1 MLSSIRRN
9 LIEPLYYKRRGSPR
23 LSYWKRLEKTQ
34 FLSLSELQEI
44 QWKRLK
50 SLLAYIYES
59 NKFYKA
65 RFDEAGIRPEDI
77 RQPEDMRKIPV
88 LTKEEIR
95 SHMHD
100 IISDGFDAET
110 LLKFKTGGSTGKP
123 LEIYI
128 TEECSELRN
137 ACARRHDMWTGWKP
151 GEPVGAV
158 WGNPPSLDSWKK
170 KLRWWLLEP
179 VIYLDTM
186 NVNEE
191 AVLKFANEWKK
202 IKATL
207 LFGHS
212 HSIYLLSQYVQ
223 ELGITEIRPNGIIG
237 TSMMLLE
244 NERETIESVF
254 GVKVFNRYGC
264 EEVSLIAS
272 ECEKHEGMHLNIE
285 HLFVEFIKDDGSA
298 AGPGEQGKIVVT
310 DLMNKAMPFVRYQV
324 EDYGIPTDRICSCGR
339 GLPLM
344 EKVVGRTADFLVKQ
358 DGSKVAGIS
367 LIENTLTKYQGIKQ
381 MQIVQ
386 ESLKKIDIN
395 FVPDIRWNSET
406 ETALVLY
413 FKKIFGA
420 ETEVNLIEKSE
431 IRPEQSGKYR
441 FTICNC
447 VGSVDSV

>member
-1 MLSSIRRN
+1 MILPVIRRN
-9 LIEPLYYKRRGSPR
+9 LFVPLFMSKSRSPR
-23 LSYWKRLEKTQ
+23 LQYWRYLEETQ
-34 FLSLSELQEI
+34 YYPREKLEEI
-44 QWKRLK
+44 QWARLK
-50 SLLAYIYES
+50 KLWNFLWKNNGYYRKKFLDAGLNENSLRY
-59 NKFYKA
+59 
-65 RFDEAGIRPEDI
+65 PTDI
-77 RQPEDMRKIPV
+77 SKLPI
-88 LTKEEIR
+88 LTKEEVR
-95 SHMHD
+95 ENTD
-100 IISDGFDAET
+100 ALISNGFDKKK
-110 LLKFKTGGSTGKP
+110 LLHFKTGGSTGKA
-123 LEIYI
+123 LDIFI

-137 ACARRHDMWTGWKP
+137 ACACRHDHWSGWEL

-170 KLRWWLLEP
+170 KVRWWLLEP

-191 AVLKFANEWKK
+191 AVLRFAKEWKRAK
-202 IKATL
+202 PTL

-223 ELGITEIRPNGIIG
+223 ELGITEIRPKGIIG

-285 HLFVEFIKDDGSA
+285 HLFIEFINDDGSP
-298 AGPGEQGKIVVT
+298 AGPGEQSKIVVT

-344 EKVVGRTADFLVKQ
+344 DEVVGRTADFLVRH
-358 DGSKVAGIS
+358 DGTKIAGVS
-367 LIENTLTKYQGIKQ
+367 LIENTLTKIEGIKQ
-381 MQIVQ
+381 MQIIQDNINDIHLNIVAGPDFC
-386 ESLKKIDIN
+386 EDTKKSLI
-395 FVPDIRWNSET
+395 S
-406 ETALVLY
+406 Y
-413 FKKIFGA
+413 FKALFGA
-420 ETEVNLIEKSE
+420 GVSIEVELTRKIEQD
-431 IRPEQSGKYR
+431 PSGKYR
-441 FTICNC
+441 FSICK
-447 VGSVDSV
+447 VKT